1 MPKNNAEGATGKPSG
16 QEMLKG
22 LLDANKNR
30 INSAIEKGEADRKA
44 GKTYSLDQ
52 VEKIA
57 QERSTKPAMDAPATK
72 SSWRRQPRTPGQ

>member
-1 MPKNNAEGATGKPSG
+1 MPKKIEGATGKPSG

-22 LLDANKNR
+22 LLNANKNR
-30 INSAIEKGEADRKA
+30 IKSAIEKGEADRKA
-44 GKTYSLDQ
+44 GRTYSLED

-57 QERSTKPAMDAPATK
+57 QERSTTPAVEAPATE